1 MVDASPLEYFEI
13 GADGEGAVVD
23 DDDDDVG
30 DDVVVVAVVVVVVV
44 VVVDGGDGVVLVVL
58 EVGQVPVGLAAE
70 LLEWLPAVVIGW
82 SDR

>member
-30 DDVVVVAVVVVVVV
+30 DDVVVVAVVV

>member
-23 DDDDDVG
+23 DDDDDDVG
-30 DDVVVVAVVVVVVV
+30 DDVVVVVVV

>member
-13 GADGEGAVVD
+13 GGDGEGAVVD
-23 DDDDDVG
+23 DDDDVVG
-30 DDVVVVAVVVVVVV
+30 VVVVVVVV

>member
-23 DDDDDVG
+23 DDDDDDVG
-30 DDVVVVAVVVVVVV
+30 DDDVVVVVVV

>member
-23 DDDDDVG
+23 DDDDDDVG
-30 DDVVVVAVVVVVVV
+30 DDVVVVV

>member
-30 DDVVVVAVVVVVVV
+30 DDVVVVVVVV

>member
-30 DDVVVVAVVVVVVV
+30 DDDVVVVVVV

>member
-30 DDVVVVAVVVVVVV
+30 DDVVVVV

>member
-13 GADGEGAVVD
+13 GADGEGAVDD

-30 DDVVVVAVVVVVVV
+30 DDVVVVV